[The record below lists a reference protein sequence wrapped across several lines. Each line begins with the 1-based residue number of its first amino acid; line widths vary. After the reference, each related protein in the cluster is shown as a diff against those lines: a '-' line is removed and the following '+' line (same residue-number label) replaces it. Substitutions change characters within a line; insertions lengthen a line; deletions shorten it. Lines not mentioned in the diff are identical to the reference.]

1 MTASAATAFARSK
14 GALDKPDR
22 RIHGGKHYIMR
33 KLVLIVIIAATGFL
47 PAAAFASQPLVLPVQ
62 SPAPPA
68 SDSSM
73 DPAKIIAIG
82 AGVIIGASVLSST
95 LPFRGATL
103 LGAVAGGLLGN
114 WWYGD
119 RSDIALLQ
127 PRKVP

>member
-1 MTASAATAFARSK
+1 LS
-14 GALDKPDR
+14 KPDR
-22 RIHGGKHYIMR
+22 RNYHGGEHYIMR
-33 KLVLIVIIAATGFL
+33 KLVLIVIIAATGLF
-47 PAAAFASQPLVLPVQ
+47 PAVAFASQPLVVPAQQ
-62 SPAPPA
+62 SVPPA
-68 SDSSM
+68 SDSPM

-82 AGVIIGASVLSST
+82 AGVIIGASVFSST